1 MVIISPCNERTSKR
15 QKLKT
20 KENKMNRL
28 NQWRADKSYK
38 AKENLLAHI
47 HNAIAPELEAMRR
60 ADDILDRTLRGNEF
74 QGYANL
80 AGCSRL
86 DVYTMGHMKGSES
99 LIPSESFDAC
109 AIAGME
115 AGENNS
121 RNIADN
127 NI

>member
-1 MVIISPCNERTSKR
+1 
-15 QKLKT
+15 
-20 KENKMNRL
+20 MNRL
-28 NQWRADKSYK
+28 AQYKADKTYR
-38 AKENLLAHI
+38 AKQNLLAHI
-47 HNAIAPELEAMRR
+47 HQAIAPELEAMRR

-74 QGYANL
+74 QGYANERD
-80 AGCSRL
+80 CSRL
-86 DVYTMGHMKGSES
+86 DVYTMGHMRGSES